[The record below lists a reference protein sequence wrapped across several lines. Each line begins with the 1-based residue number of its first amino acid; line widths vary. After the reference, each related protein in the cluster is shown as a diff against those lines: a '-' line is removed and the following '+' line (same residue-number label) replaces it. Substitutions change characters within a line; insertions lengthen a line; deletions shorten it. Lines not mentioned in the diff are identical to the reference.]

1 MFVVIMTFPSIKAGK
16 DAEFREWFAW
26 SNKEYAKHKG
36 FVKRTLLKA
45 RGGETYAAVMEHEN
59 FETFKAMHDSPT
71 QAESHQR
78 MMKLLEGHPSAT
90 FYEVVET

>member
-1 MFVVIMTFPSIKAGK
+1 MFVVIMTFPSVKVGK

-26 SNKEYAKHKG
+26 SNKGYAKHKG

-45 RGGETYAAVMEHEN
+45 HGGETYAAIMEHEN
-59 FETFKAMHDSPT
+59 FETFKAMHSSPT

-78 MMKLLEGHPSAT
+78 MIKLLEGHPSAA
-90 FYEVVET
+90 FSEVVET